1 MIPLHLILEGIYSYQ
16 ERQSIDFQNLTEAGL
31 FGIFGA
37 VGSGKSSILEAITF
51 VLYGKTERLNN
62 ADRRSYNMMNLK
74 ANKSYIAFDFLNFEN
89 KKFRATRDFKRNSKR
104 FDDVKAP
111 NVTIHELVDEDWE
124 PTERKIEDIIGLSYD
139 NFKRTI
145 IIPQG
150 QFKEFLELGT
160 KDRTEMMKEI
170 FNLQRFDLYYKAS
183 NLNTENKTRLDQL
196 AGELKSFEEINEE
209 NIASQKVR
217 LKEEAEKLAAAQLH
231 FKKSEEAFQKLKLKK
246 TDFLEL
252 KAQKENF
259 LVKQK
264 QKSSIEILEKKITEF
279 EKVFKIFNPILV
291 EKNRIA
297 KEIAHLK
304 EQEKDQNQK
313 VSEIEKKIE
322 LNSEKIS
329 SLKEKFDHLEQ
340 SKIEENDYQTLIKI
354 FSLNAEIEKLIERS
368 VKGKSLIEKNRE
380 EQKVLKEEVN
390 KCLKEIEDL
399 KPKKLDATLLQ
410 NVWEWF
416 SFNKNFKT
424 SVSNQ
429 QLKIASIKNDL
440 QSIIKELDPFKIN
453 IETYQ
458 VDFEQQFKNLE
469 EERELLQKE
478 KNQLMVQEKLANFSV
493 ALKEGEPCQLC
504 GSLEHPHILEF
515 KDVQNDLAKINQ
527 QLNEKDDFA
536 KQLTTTL
543 AAVERLVLRKD
554 IADKNLEAENLILS
568 NLNKELLVHQKSF
581 VWTDFS
587 ADQEEEFLKKRAE
600 SFEIDKKIEAQN
612 NVLAEKQK
620 LSENCKENFE
630 KYQKAIDAFI
640 TDQTNKEGQMQ
651 THIENLQLLKWESYA
666 TQTLPELQQQLE
678 KLTKENKALE
688 LSHQNLT
695 QEKEELEKL
704 FSLRKNTLSH
714 ISDRLSNLQKDLS
727 EQDNIL
733 TETIR
738 EHNFSTIDEVSQ
750 IISQDLDVAIERE
763 RIQKF
768 KVEYSTLENSIQ
780 LLTIKLDG
788 FELDEEGFE
797 KAAEEFAAAEILK
810 NNLNDL
816 VVKLQAELERIQKEF
831 EKKSEL
837 IKKLAEVQKRA
848 ENLKTMIN
856 LFKAAGFVQ
865 YVSSI
870 FLRQLCDQANIR
882 FHRMTRNQ
890 LSLQLNENNDFEIID
905 YLNEGRCRSVKT
917 LSGGQAFQVSL
928 SLALALAESVQSS
941 AKADRNFFFIDEG
954 FGTQDR
960 ESVDIVFETLRGLQ
974 KENRIVGIISHVEEL
989 KEKIP
994 VSLTIYKDEIRG
1006 SLIKNTI

>member
-1 MIPLHLILEGIYSYQ
+1 MIPLHLIIEGIYSYQ

-74 ANKSYIAFDFLNFEN
+74 ANKSYIAFDFLNFEK

-111 NVTIHELVDEDWE
+111 NVTIHELVDENWE

-170 FNLQRFDLYYKAS
+170 FNLQRFDLFHKAS
-183 NLNTENKTRLDQL
+183 NLNIQNKTKLDQL
-196 AGELKSFEEINEE
+196 EGELKGFEEINEE
-209 NIASQKVR
+209 NIASQKEL
-217 LKEEAEKLAAAQLH
+217 LKTEAEKLAAAQLD
-231 FKKSEEAFQKLKLKK
+231 FKKTDEAFQKLKLKK
-246 TDFLEL
+246 TDLLEL

-259 LVKQK
+259 LNKQK
-264 QKSSIEILEKKITEF
+264 QKYSIEILEKKITEF

-297 KEIAHLK
+297 KEIAYLK
-304 EQEKDQNQK
+304 IEEKDQNEK
-313 VSEIEKKIE
+313 VAEIEKKIE
-322 LNSEKIS
+322 LNAEKIS

-368 VKGKSLIEKNRE
+368 VRGKSLIEKNRD
-380 EQKVLKEEVN
+380 EQIALKEEVN
-390 KCLKEIEDL
+390 KCLREIEDL

-416 SFNKNFKT
+416 SINKNFKI

-429 QLKIASIKNDL
+429 QLKIAVIKDDL

-458 VDFEQQFKNLE
+458 KDFEQQFKNLA

-478 KNQLMVQEKLANFSV
+478 KNQLLVHEKLANFSI

-515 KDVQNDLAKINQ
+515 KDVQNDLAEINQ

-536 KQLTTTL
+536 KQFTTAL
-543 AAVERLVLRKD
+543 AAVEKLVLRKD
-554 IADKNLEAENLILS
+554 IAEKNLEAENLILS
-568 NLNKELLVHQKSF
+568 NLNKEILEHQKSF

-587 ADQEEEFLKKRAE
+587 VDREEEFLKKRAE
-600 SFEIDKKIEAQN
+600 SLEIDKKIEAQN

-630 KYQKAIDAFI
+630 KYQKAIETFVAE
-640 TDQTNKEGQMQ
+640 QTNKKGQMQ
-651 THIENLQLLKWESYA
+651 AHIENLQVLKWESYA
-666 TQTLPELQQQLE
+666 TQTLPALQQQLE

-695 QEKEELEKL
+695 QEKEESEKL

-714 ISDRLSNLQKDLS
+714 ISDRLINLQKDLS
-727 EQDNIL
+727 EHDKIL

-738 EHNFSTIDEVSQ
+738 EHNFSHIDEVSQ

-797 KAAEEFAAAEILK
+797 KAAEAFAAAEILK

>member
-1 MIPLHLILEGIYSYQ
+1 MIPLHLIIEGIYSYQ
-16 ERQSIDFQNLTEAGL
+16 ERQSVDFQNLTEAGL

-111 NVTIHELVDEDWE
+111 NVTIHELVGENWE

-183 NLNTENKTRLDQL
+183 NLNTQNKTRLDQL
-196 AGELKSFEEINEE
+196 EGELKGFEEINEE
-209 NIASQKVR
+209 NIESQKVR
-217 LKEEAEKLAAAQLH
+217 LKEEVEKLAAAQIH
-231 FKKSEEAFQKLKLKK
+231 FKKTDEAFQKLKLKK

-259 LVKQK
+259 LDKQK
-264 QKSSIEILEKKITEF
+264 QKSNIEILENKITEF

-297 KEIAHLK
+297 KEVVQLK
-304 EQEKDQNQK
+304 IEEKDQNEK
-313 VSEIEKKIE
+313 VAEIEKKIK
-322 LNSEKIS
+322 LNAEKIS
-329 SLKEKFDHLEQ
+329 SLKEKFENLEQ

-368 VKGKSLIEKNRE
+368 VKGKSLIEKNRD
-380 EQKVLKEEVN
+380 EQIALKEEVN

-416 SFNKNFKT
+416 SINKNFKI

-429 QLKIASIKNDL
+429 QAKISSIKDDL
-440 QSIIKELDPFKIN
+440 QSIIKEVDPFKIN
-453 IETYQ
+453 IETYEK
-458 VDFEQQFKNLE
+458 DFEQQFKNLA

-478 KNQLMVQEKLANFSV
+478 KNQLLVHEKLADFSIS
-493 ALKEGEPCQLC
+493 LKEGEPCQLC
-504 GSLEHPHILEF
+504 GSLEHPHIWEF
-515 KDVQNDLAKINQ
+515 KDVQNDLAKITQ
-527 QLNEKDDFA
+527 QLNKKDDFA
-536 KQLTTTL
+536 KQLTSTL
-543 AAVERLVLRKD
+543 AAVQKLVLRKD
-554 IADKNLEAENLILS
+554 IAEKNLEAENLILS
-568 NLNKELLVHQKSF
+568 NLNKALLEHQKSF

-600 SFEIDKKIEAQN
+600 SLEIDKRIEAQN
-612 NVLAEKQK
+612 NVLAEKHK
-620 LSENCKENFE
+620 LSENCKENLE
-630 KYQKAIDAFI
+630 KYQKAIETFVAE
-640 TDQTNKEGQMQ
+640 QTNKEGQMQ
-651 THIENLQLLKWESYA
+651 THFENLQVLKWETYA
-666 TQTLPELQQQLE
+666 TQTLPALQQQLE

-714 ISDRLSNLQKDLS
+714 ISDRLINLQKDLS

-733 TETIR
+733 TKTIR
-738 EHNFSTIDEVSQ
+738 EHNFSTIDEVIQ
-750 IISQDLDVAIERE
+750 IIIQDLDVAIERE

-788 FELDEEGFE
+788 FELDEQGFE
-797 KAAEEFAAAEILK
+797 KAAEEFAAAEVVK

-837 IKKLAEVQKRA
+837 IKKLAEVQSRA

>member
-1 MIPLHLILEGIYSYQ
+1 MIPLHLTIEGIYSYQ

-31 FGIFGA
+31 FGVFGA

-74 ANKSYIAFDFLNFEN
+74 ANKSFIAFDFLNFEN
-89 KKFRATRDFKRNSKR
+89 KKFRTTRDFKRNSKR

-111 NVTIHELVDEDWE
+111 NVTIHELVGEHWE
-124 PTERKIEDIIGLSYD
+124 PTERKIDEIIGLSYD

-170 FNLQRFDLYYKAS
+170 FNLQRFDLFFKTS

-196 AGELKSFEEINEE
+196 EGELKGFEEINAE
-209 NIASQKVR
+209 NIGNQKTV
-217 LKEEAEKLAAAQLH
+217 LNAEAEKLAAAQLH
-231 FKKSEEAFQKLKLKK
+231 FKNTDEAFQKLKLQK
-246 TDFLEL
+246 TEFLEL
-252 KAQKENF
+252 KAQKEKF
-259 LVKQK
+259 LAQQK
-264 QKSSIEILEKKITEF
+264 LKSSIESLEKKIGEF

-291 EKNRIA
+291 EKNRIEKDVFQLK
-297 KEIAHLK
+297 KE
-304 EQEKDQNQK
+304 EKDQDEK
-313 VSEIEKKIE
+313 VADITKK
-322 LNSEKIS
+322 LNLNTEKIFN
-329 SLKEKFDHLEQ
+329 LKEKFENLEQ
-340 SKIEENDYQTLIKI
+340 SKTEENDCQTLIKI
-354 FSLNAEIEKLIERS
+354 CSLNAEIEKLIARS
-368 VKGKSLIEKNRE
+368 LKGKNLIEIHLK
-380 EQKVLKEEVN
+380 EQKTLNDEV
-390 KCLKEIEDL
+390 KHCLKTIEEL
-399 KPKKLDATLLQ
+399 KPKKLDTTLLQ

-416 SFNKNFKT
+416 SINKNLK
-424 SVSNQ
+424 VSAEKQ
-429 QLKIASIKNDL
+429 QQKIASIKDEQQL
-440 QSIIKELDPFKIN
+440 IVHELAPFKIN
-453 IETYQ
+453 VETYQ
-458 VDFEQQFKNLE
+458 EDFELQLKKIE
-469 EERELLQKE
+469 AEREVLQKE
-478 KNQLMVQEKLANFSV
+478 KNQLLVHEKLADFSI
-493 ALKEGEPCQLC
+493 ALKEGEACQLC

-515 KDVQNDLAKINQ
+515 KDVQKDLAKINLQ
-527 QLNEKDDFA
+527 LSENHEFTKQLNA
-536 KQLTTTL
+536 IL
-543 AAVERLVLRKD
+543 AAVEKLVLRKD
-554 IADKNLEAENLILS
+554 ITEKNLESENTILS
-568 NLNKELLVHQKSF
+568 NLNKEILEHQKLF

-587 ADQEEEFLKKRAE
+587 ADKEEEFLKKRAQ
-600 SFEIDKKIEAQN
+600 SLEIDKKIEAQN
-612 NVLAEKQK
+612 NVLAQKQE
-620 LSENCKENFE
+620 LSENCRENLG
-630 KYQKAIDAFI
+630 KYQKAIEAFVA
-640 TDQTNKEGQMQ
+640 DQTNKEGQMQ
-651 THIENLQLLKWESYA
+651 THIENLQLLKWESYE
-666 TQTLPELQQQLE
+666 TQTLEELQLQLE
-678 KLTKENKALE
+678 KLNKENRAVE
-688 LSHQNLT
+688 QSHQKLT
-695 QEKEELEKL
+695 EEKEELDKQL
-704 FSLRKNTLSH
+704 SLIKNTLSH
-714 ISDRLSNLQKDLS
+714 ISDRLIKLQKNLN

-733 TETIR
+733 TKTAF

-750 IISQDLDVAIERE
+750 IISQDLEVAVERE
-763 RIQKF
+763 KIQKF
-768 KVEYSTLENSIQ
+768 QVEYSTLENSIH
-780 LLTIKLDG
+780 LLTVKLDG
-788 FELDEEGFE
+788 FKLDEEVF
-797 KAAEEFAAAEILK
+797 KKVAEEFTAAEGMK
-810 NNLNDL
+810 NNLNNL

-831 EKKSEL
+831 QKKSEL
-837 IKKLAEVQKRA
+837 IKRLAEFQKRG
-848 ENLKTMIN
+848 ENLKTMMN

-941 AKADRNFFFIDEG
+941 AKAERNFFFIDEG

-1006 SLIKNTI
+1006 SLIKNTN

>member
-111 NVTIHELVDEDWE
+111 NVTIHELVDENWE

-196 AGELKSFEEINEE
+196 EGELKGFEEINEE
-209 NIASQKVR
+209 NIESQKVR
-217 LKEEAEKLAAAQLH
+217 LKEEVEKLAAAQVH
-231 FKKSEEAFQKLKLKK
+231 FKKTDEAFQKLKLKK

-252 KAQKENF
+252 KAQKDTF
-259 LVKQK
+259 LDKQK
-264 QKSSIEILEKKITEF
+264 QKSNIEILENKITEF

-297 KEIAHLK
+297 KEVVQLK
-304 EQEKDQNQK
+304 IEEKDQNEK
-313 VSEIEKKIE
+313 VAEIEKKIK
-322 LNSEKIS
+322 LNAEKIS
-329 SLKEKFDHLEQ
+329 GLKEKFENLEQ
-340 SKIEENDYQTLIKI
+340 SKIEENDYKTLIKI

-368 VKGKSLIEKNRE
+368 VKGKSLIEKNRD
-380 EQKVLKEEVN
+380 EQIALKEEVN

-416 SFNKNFKT
+416 SINKNFKI

-429 QLKIASIKNDL
+429 QAKISSIKDDL
-440 QSIIKELDPFKIN
+440 QSIIKEVDPFKIN
-453 IETYQ
+453 IETYEK
-458 VDFEQQFKNLE
+458 DFEQQFKNLA

-478 KNQLMVQEKLANFSV
+478 KNQLLVHEKLADFSIS
-493 ALKEGEPCQLC
+493 LKEGEPCQLC
-504 GSLEHPHILEF
+504 GSLEHPHIWEF
-515 KDVQNDLAKINQ
+515 KDVQNDLAKITQ
-527 QLNEKDDFA
+527 QLNKKDDFA
-536 KQLTTTL
+536 KQLTSTL
-543 AAVERLVLRKD
+543 AAVQKLVLRKD
-554 IADKNLEAENLILS
+554 IAEKNLEAENLILS
-568 NLNKELLVHQKSF
+568 NLNKALLEHQKSF

-600 SFEIDKKIEAQN
+600 SLEIDKRIEAQN
-612 NVLAEKQK
+612 NVLAEKHK
-620 LSENCKENFE
+620 LSENCKENLE
-630 KYQKAIDAFI
+630 KYQKAIETFVAE
-640 TDQTNKEGQMQ
+640 QTNKEGQMQ
-651 THIENLQLLKWESYA
+651 THFENLQVLKWETYA
-666 TQTLPELQQQLE
+666 TQTLPALQQQLE

-714 ISDRLSNLQKDLS
+714 ISDRLINLQKDLS

-733 TETIR
+733 TKTIR
-738 EHNFSTIDEVSQ
+738 EHNFSTIDEVIQ
-750 IISQDLDVAIERE
+750 IIIQDLDVAIERE

-788 FELDEEGFE
+788 FELDEQAFE
-797 KAAEEFAAAEILK
+797 KAAEEFVASEIVK

-816 VVKLQAELERIQKEF
+816 VVKLQTELERIEKEF

-837 IKKLAEVQKRA
+837 IKKLVEVQKRA

-870 FLRQLCDQANIR
+870 FLRQLCDQANTR